1 MSAAEKID
9 NRYLNRWV
17 KDRVCEQGMDY
28 LKELA
33 DVLLPGGCGKTQLTI
48 IAQNYPHDI
57 KSCFT
62 EFFTEWAEREVEA
75 TWQKLI
81 DALKDTNKCALASD
95 IESSL
100 LVPCLLIPPL
110 AEEVQVVEQ
119 QILDTGLE
127 LDELMGAD
135 SQSDNEGIA
144 M

>member
-1 MSAAEKID
+1 
-9 NRYLNRWV
+9 
-17 KDRVCEQGMDY
+17 MDY

-33 DVLLPGGCGKTQLTI
+33 EVLLPGGCGKTQITI

-62 EFFTEWAEREVEA
+62 EFFTEWAEREIEA

-100 LVPCLLIPPL
+100 LVPCLVIPLL
-110 AEEVQVVEQ
+110 AEEVQVDDEQ
-119 QILDTGLE
+119 QMLETWLE
-127 LDELMGAD
+127 LDELMIVD

-144 M
+144 MHRKRYTVLGS